1 MLVLHVLL
9 LVAALLQKGDANT
22 CYQPLT
28 AADTILCS
36 DPTCGGGSCT
46 VANGCACNS
55 DAAIT
60 CVPTTECATVANN
73 ICCPTG
79 YYWSPTDKCCT
90 ATLICNPACTND
102 KICTNVSSEAICDCN
117 TTLYSGQNSS
127 SLSPIINCGSNVIT
141 VSLSECLL
149 ESIGYDSQSF
159 QLNNNSDSCT
169 NTYTQTINNQTMMT
183 IQALPQTGWCGNV
196 MTMDNTAVYYSNVL
210 HIGISNTNVITA
222 NPVNLTFSCSYN
234 LTIQTSL
241 AGGYNTSTNTVNLT
255 ASGVGS
261 VTTTMAAYW
270 DAQYTQPI
278 QSSDTVPVG
287 SSIYIGVTANA
298 GDVNTFVLRTERC
311 VATPDNNVNNV
322 NNAVILS
329 GGCPANQG
337 ITAQVKDNGGSLES
351 RFQFSSF
358 AFQGQPLVYITCTVR
373 LCNKNTT
380 CTGCNAA
387 RDADTGLGVLQVP
400 INFMDDYG
408 NSASS
413 TAVSWTLLTSSLVVF
428 FSMKFF

>member
-9 LVAALLQKGDANT
+9 LVAALMQKGEAYT
-22 CYQPLT
+22 CYSYT
-28 AADTILCS
+28 GANTILCS
-36 DPTCGGGSCT
+36 DATCGGGSCT
-46 VANGCACNS
+46 LANGCACNS
-55 DAAIT
+55 DGVTT
-60 CVPTTECATVANN
+60 CVPTTECASVADN

-79 YYWSPTDKCCT
+79 YYWSPSDKCCT

-102 KICTNVSSEAICDCN
+102 KICTNVSSVATCGCN

-127 SLSPIINCGSNVIT
+127 SLSPTINCGSSVIT
-141 VSLSECLL
+141 VSVSQCLL
-149 ESIGYDSQSF
+149 ESLGYDSSSF
-159 QLNNNSDSCT
+159 QLNNNSASCT
-169 NTYTQTINNQTMMT
+169 NAYTQTTNNQSMMT

-196 MTMDNTAVYYSNVL
+196 MTTDSSKVYYSNVL
-210 HIGISNTNVITA
+210 HIGIQNKSVITV

-241 AGGYNTSTNTVNLT
+241 AGGFNTSTNTVNLT

-287 SSIYIGVTANA
+287 SNVYIGVIANA
-298 GDVNTFVLRTERC
+298 GDVNTFVLRTESC
-311 VATPDNNVNNV
+311 YATPDNNVNNV
-322 NNAVILS
+322 NKAVILS

-400 INFMDDYG
+400 ISFIDDYG

-413 TAVSWTLLTSSLVVF
+413 TAVSWTLLTGSLLVF